1 MAGHGVRGLSCKW
14 VFHLLILLTCSAL
27 HAQSQGTVTYVYTD
41 PQGTPLAEADAN
53 GNITATFDYTPYG
66 TYAPQGTSTPGPT
79 PNGPGYT
86 GHVNDPETNL
96 VYMQARY
103 YDPATGHFLSVDPT
117 TPSAGGTSAFNRY
130 AYASNNPIGNVDP
143 NGKQTIPLANELGT
157 DDPALI
163 NRVQVAQLNNADKL
177 LDAGRQLTEPLV
189 AEAPELGAVPS
200 MISAV
205 ADFTFAASKT
215 TTLLGAAAS
224 DVPAAERVQG
234 LTSLLDPIA
243 QSKRTV
249 AVLDTTQ
256 GTRVLASGGRDLNP
270 AQRATQQ
277 AGEQLANQ
285 PGAHAEVTALNHAA
299 NNGLTPSSIT
309 TSRPICSSCQNAI
322 QQSGGTV
329 TSPTTAQWPKQ

>member
-1 MAGHGVRGLSCKW
+1 MTGHGVRRLSFKCI
-14 VFHLLILLTCSAL
+14 FHLLLLLACGAL
-27 HAQSQGTVTYVYTD
+27 HAQQQGTVTYVYTD

-53 GNITATFDYTPYG
+53 GNITKTYDYTPYG
-66 TYAPQGTSTPGPT
+66 TTALGTP

-103 YDPATGHFLSVDPT
+103 YDSATGHFLSVDPT
-117 TPSAGGTSAFNRY
+117 TPSAGGTFTFNRY
-130 AYASNNPIGNVDP
+130 AYASDNPIGNVDP

-157 DDPALI
+157 DDPAVI
-163 NRVQVAQLNNADKL
+163 NRVQVAQLDNADNIM
-177 LDAGRQLTEPLV
+177 DVARQLTDPLV
-189 AEAPELGAVPS
+189 AEAPELGAVPA
-200 MISAV
+200 MISKV
-205 ADFTFAASKT
+205 ADVTFAASKT
-215 TTLLGAAAS
+215 TTLLKAAGS
-224 DVPAAERVQG
+224 EVPAAERVQG
-234 LTSLLDPIA
+234 LTNLLDPVA
-243 QSKRTV
+243 QTKRTV
-249 AVLDTTQ
+249 AVLDTSQ
-256 GTRVLASGGRDLNP
+256 GTRVLASGGRDLSP

-277 AGEQLANQ
+277 AGEQLARQ

-309 TSRPICSSCQNAI
+309 TSRPICPSCQAAI